1 MQAYAGIRV
10 LDLTHVLA
18 GPYASYQL
26 ALLGADVIKI
36 ESPHR
41 PDMVRAVGSVPSA
54 NQQGMGADYATQA
67 ANKRA
72 LALDLTAPEGQAILL
87 ALART
92 ADVLIEN
99 YQAGSLDRLGV
110 GYEHLRGINPG
121 LIYCSVTGYGHTGPN
136 AERPSYDAVIKAASG
151 FLAAQHRTATAAEM
165 VIGPS
170 IFDYAT
176 GAMAA
181 FAVAS
186 ALFRRAKTGLGQR
199 LDVSMFDAALS
210 LLSVD
215 ITNLFAGNEGP
226 GPEKWINQGHPG
238 YRLYETANGVLMAGA
253 WTGEQTAAFW
263 TVLGK
268 PDRAADAL
276 GRAIT
281 DLETAPLEVI
291 AEAQAVLLTKTAD
304 EWSAL
309 LNAAQVPASRVRS
322 LEEAVADPQVGHR
335 GALHSFANGTTHT
348 TGAFI
353 ADSDGPAL
361 YSPPPVVGQHTDEI
375 LRELGRTPD
384 EIALLRARGVI

>member
-1 MQAYAGIRV
+1 MQAFAGIRV

-54 NQQGMGADYATQA
+54 NQKGMGADYATQA

-72 LALDLTAPEGQAILL
+72 LALDLTAPDGQAILL
-87 ALART
+87 DLART

-110 GYEHLRGINPG
+110 GYEHLRAINPG

-136 AERPSYDAVIKAASG
+136 ADRPSYDAVIKAASG
-151 FLAAQHRTATAAEM
+151 FLAAQHRTVAAAEM

-186 ALFRRAKTGLGQR
+186 ALFRRAKTGLGQC
-199 LDVSMFDAALS
+199 LDVSMFDVALS

-238 YRLYETANGVLMAGA
+238 YRLYETADGVLMAGA
-253 WTGEQTAAFW
+253 WTGEQTSAFW

-322 LEEAVADPQVGHR
+322 LEEAVADPQVSHR
-335 GALHSFANGTTHT
+335 GALHTFADGTTHT

-353 ADSDGPAL
+353 ADSDGPEL
-361 YSPPPVVGQHTDEI
+361 CSPPPIVGQHTDEI
-375 LRELGRTPD
+375 LRELGRTPG

>member
-1 MQAYAGIRV
+1 MQAFAGIRV

-54 NQQGMGADYATQA
+54 NQKGMGADYATQA

-72 LALDLTAPEGQAILL
+72 LALDLTAPDGQAILFDL
-87 ALART
+87 SRT

-110 GYEHLRGINPG
+110 GYEHLRAINPG

-136 AERPSYDAVIKAASG
+136 ADRPSYDAVIKAASG
-151 FLAAQHRTATAAEM
+151 FLAAQHRTVAAAEM

-186 ALFRRAKTGLGQR
+186 ALFRRAKTGLGQC
-199 LDVSMFDAALS
+199 LDVSMFDVALS

-226 GPEKWINQGHPG
+226 GPEKWINHGHPG
-238 YRLYETANGVLMAGA
+238 YRLYETADGVLMAGA

-291 AEAQAVLLTKTAD
+291 AEAQAVLLTRTAD

-322 LEEAVADPQVGHR
+322 LEEAVADPQVSHR
-335 GALHSFANGTTHT
+335 GALHTFADGTTHT

-353 ADSDGPAL
+353 ADSDGPEL
-361 YSPPPVVGQHTDEI
+361 CSPPPIVGQHTDEI
-375 LRELGRTPD
+375 LRELGRTPG